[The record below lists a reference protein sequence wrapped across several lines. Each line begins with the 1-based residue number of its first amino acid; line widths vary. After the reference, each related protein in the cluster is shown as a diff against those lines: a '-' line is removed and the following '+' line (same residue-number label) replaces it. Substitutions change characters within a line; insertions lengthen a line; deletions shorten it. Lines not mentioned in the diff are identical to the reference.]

1 MSATTE
7 QQQPSFDTAQG
18 DAQPSSSTTSQQQQQ
33 QQQQQ
38 QEQQQQQ
45 QTSQNATA
53 RLLQHFQTNRIDS
66 ALWALRLLVI
76 FFTVSYVLPIFT
88 SQQSAF
94 NKVLLA
100 NAAISALRLHQRVP
114 AFSFSR
120 EFLSRLFAE
129 DSCHYMMYS
138 LIFFSIRPTLLVLIP
153 VALYSVLHASSYSL
167 KLLDL
172 IGQNSWWTARF
183 VISIVEYKAANI
195 LKAIAFCE
203 IFIMPYA
210 IVLTFMAHAGL
221 MTPIIYYHYLV
232 MRYSSRRNPY
242 PRTAFAELRITF
254 ETLAARS
261 PPVVGKIIRGGIGF
275 VNRLAPQP
283 QPAPAQ

>member
-1 MSATTE
+1 MSTANE
-7 QQQPSFDTAQG
+7 QPPRFDSAQE
-18 DAQPSSSTTSQQQQQ
+18 DAPQAASNNTSQQ

-38 QEQQQQQ
+38 QEQQQQHQ
-45 QTSQNATA
+45 QTQNAPA
-53 RLLQHFQTNRIDS
+53 KLLQHFQTNRIDS
-66 ALWALRLLVI
+66 ALWALRLVVI
-76 FFTVSYVLPIFT
+76 FFTISYVLPIFT
-88 SQQSAF
+88 SQQSSF

-120 EFLSRLFAE
+120 EFLARLFAE

-153 VALYSVLHASSYSL
+153 VVLYSVLHASSYSL

-172 IGQNSWWTARF
+172 IGQNSWWGARF
-183 VISIVEYKAANI
+183 IISIVEFQAANI
-195 LKAIAFCE
+195 LKATAFCE

-210 IVLTFMAHAGL
+210 IVLTFMSHAGL

-254 ETLAARS
+254 EALASRS
-261 PPVVGKIIRGGIGF
+261 PPAIGKVIRGGISF

-283 QPAPAQ
+283 QPAPTQ

>member
-1 MSATTE
+1 MSTPTD
-7 QQQPSFDTAQG
+7 QPPRFDGAETK
-18 DAQPSSSTTSQQQQQ
+18 SSEGSSQQQQQ
-33 QQQQQ
+33 QDQAQQ
-38 QEQQQQQ
+38 
-45 QTSQNATA
+45 SQPQNVPAK
-53 RLLQHFQTNRIDS
+53 LLQHFQTNRIDS

-94 NKVLLA
+94 SKVLLA

-120 EFLSRLFAE
+120 EFLARLFAE

-138 LIFFSIRPTLLVLIP
+138 LIFFNIRPSLLVLIP
-153 VALYSVLHASSYSL
+153 VLLYSVLHASSYSL

-172 IGQNSWWTARF
+172 IGQNSWWGARF
-183 VISIVEYKAANI
+183 IISIVEFQAANI
-195 LKAIAFCE
+195 LKATAFCE

-210 IVLTFMAHAGL
+210 VVLVFMSHAGL
-221 MTPIIYYHYLV
+221 MTPIIYYNYLA

-242 PRTAFAELRITF
+242 PRTAFAELRIAF
-254 ETLAARS
+254 EALAARS
-261 PPVVGKIIRGGIGF
+261 PAAVGKIIRGGIGF
-275 VNRLAPQP
+275 VSRLAPQP
-283 QPAPAQ
+283 QPAAAQQ